1 MTQRKGGQLL
11 VFPSMGVIAAFAL
24 LVIIFSILSSE
35 FFTISTAA
43 GILTI
48 AAELGTV
55 TLAVALLM
63 ISGEFDLSVG
73 AVYAWAGVLLARLL
87 SSHLNGFVSFLGV
100 MIFAL
105 VIGFMNGV
113 ITTKIKIP
121 SFITTLGMMMALRGF
136 LLIFTAGFPVAFKGE
151 SFLLPLLNGQLAY
164 GFRVSSVWLFVV
176 LLIFSFILNRTK
188 HGNWSLATGGSPDVA
203 RALGVKIDRVKMINF
218 LLTALFAA
226 LAGCFSFGRFKMAY
240 PTLGTGLELEAIA
253 SAVLGGCYLAG
264 GYGTIVG
271 AFFGALVISS
281 LRVGLVLI
289 GAPAYWYQ
297 AFIGV
302 ILVVGMVI
310 NKEIMKKIL
319 HS

>member
-1 MTQRKGGQLL
+1 MTQQKAKRTL
-11 VFPSMGVIAAFAL
+11 VFPSMGVIAAFIL
-24 LVIIFSILSSE
+24 LVIIFSILSKE
-35 FFTISTAA
+35 FFTLSTAA

-87 SSHLNGFVSFLGV
+87 SGHLNGIASLAIVFV
-100 MIFAL
+100 FAL
-105 VIGFMNGV
+105 IIGLVNGF

-151 SFLLPLLNGQLAY
+151 SLLISFLNGRLPY
-164 GFRVSSVWLFVV
+164 GFRVASLWFLFF
-176 LLIFSFILNRTK
+176 LLLFSFILNRTK
-188 HGNWSLATGGSPDVA
+188 HGNWSLATGGNPDVA
-203 RALGVKIDRVKMINF
+203 RTLGVKIERVKMLNF

-302 ILVVGMVI
+302 ILVLGMII
-310 NKEIMKKIL
+310 NKEIMKKVL
-319 HS
+319 QA

>member
-1 MTQRKGGQLL
+1 MKQQRRKIFI
-11 VFPSMGVIAAFAL
+11 FPSMGVIAAFIL
-24 LVIIFSILSSE
+24 LMVVFSAISKE
-35 FFTISTAA
+35 FLTISTVA

-48 AAELGTV
+48 AAELGTI

-73 AVYAWAGVLLARLL
+73 TVYAWAGVLLARLL
-87 SSHLNGFVSFLGV
+87 SSGLNSFLSLLIV
-100 MIFAL
+100 ILFAL
-105 VIGFMNGV
+105 IIGLINGLV
-113 ITTKIKIP
+113 TTKVKIP

-136 LLIFTAGFPVAFKGE
+136 LLIFTAGFPVSYKGR
-151 SFLLPLLNGQLAY
+151 SFLIYLLNGKLVSD
-164 GFRVSSVWLFVV
+164 FRVSSLWFLFF
-176 LLIFSFILNRTK
+176 LLVFSLILNRTR
-188 HGNWSLATGGSPDVA
+188 HGNWSLATGGSPEVA
-203 RALGVKIDRVKMINF
+203 RTLGVKIDRVKMINF
-218 LLTALFAA
+218 LLTGLFAA
-226 LAGCFSFGRFKMAY
+226 IAGCFSFGRFKMAY

-302 ILVVGMVI
+302 ILVLGMIV
-310 NKEIMKKIL
+310 NKEIMKRVL
-319 HS
+319 QA